1 MSRTPDAYDGPRI
14 DEAVIWEE
22 QTSDPDENLRQQYV
36 QNKGLLILADGVVRP
51 LGEGRLNAWQSP
63 VDDRD
68 VNTPPGSP
76 TTGYRVI
83 VGSSPTGGFIG
94 HAGEIAQ
101 WTGAAW
107 VFSTPRAGTVVHVK
121 DEAQSYRQTAL
132 SMPWSWHIDVGLHA
146 ATHHQSGSDQIDA
159 QDLGSGAAPFGKLLQ
174 ADGFGGWDLVDYVP
188 GYPAALEYS
197 SDDTVSTTTSV
208 TFVTKLLHTTAD
220 LDLGHYLV
228 FAQAVLSGSA
238 NNTETEGQVLLDG
251 TTVIQ
256 SVTARLSRTDAE
268 FVMMTMY
275 VLDEISGVHTIAIRY
290 RKSGG
295 SGSASIRSARII
307 LWRIS

>member
-22 QTSDPDENLRQQYV
+22 QTSDPAENLRQQYV

-51 LGEGRLNAWQSP
+51 LGEGRLNAWQPP
-63 VDDRD
+63 VDDRG

-83 VGSSPTGGFIG
+83 VGSSPTGAFVG

-101 WTGAAW
+101 WTGTAW
-107 VFSTPRAGTVVHVK
+107 VFSTPRTGTAVHVK
-121 DEAQSYRQTAL
+121 DEAQSYCQTAL
-132 SMPWSWHIDVGLHA
+132 SMPWSWNVVVGLHA
-146 ATHHQSGSDQIDA
+146 ATHFYAGSDQINA
-159 QDLGSGAAPFGKLLQ
+159 QDLGSGAALSGKLLQ
-174 ADGFGGWDLVDYVP
+174 ANGSGGWNLVDYVP
-188 GYPAALEYS
+188 GYPTALEYS
-197 SDDTVSTTTSV
+197 SDDTVSTTTSA
-208 TFVTKLLHTTAD
+208 TFITKLLHTTMD
-220 LDLGHYLV
+220 LDLGHYLI

-238 NNTETEGQVLLDG
+238 NNTETEGQILLDG
-251 TTVIQ
+251 TTIIQ
-256 SVTARLSRTDAE
+256 SVTARLSRVDAE
-268 FVMMTMY
+268 FVMMSMY
-275 VLDEISGVHTIAIRY
+275 VLDEVSGVHTLAIRY

-295 SGSASIRSARII
+295 SGSASIRAARII